1 MATTTAPDP
10 SPADAADAV
19 GPDGTARA
27 SGAGSDAGAGAG
39 ADTAVGPGPAGNG
52 PDAAGTNAAPGSD
65 SSPDGAAAAAA
76 ANKERSAA
84 GQAALKRLGAPVR
97 TRLRI
102 GQALVVV
109 SGLLAVAPYV
119 ALVRLGDILLAAHRA
134 GAAPDG
140 RQVHD
145 VVMFLVSAYS
155 GRLFL
160 YFLALLITH
169 LADLTLRDRLRR
181 DIVARIS
188 RAPLA
193 WFTDS
198 TSGRIRKAV
207 QDDTNSVHTVI
218 AHGPC
223 WPARSGS
230 TGAWPCW
237 PWRPSPCT

>member
-39 ADTAVGPGPAGNG
+39 ADTTVGPGPAGNG

-109 SGLLAVAPYV
+109 SGLLAVAPYH
-119 ALVRLGDILLAAHRA
+119 ALVRLGDIPLVAHRA

-140 RQVHD
+140 RQAPD
-145 VVMFLVSAYS
+145 VAPLLVSSSSA
-155 GRLFL
+155 RPCP
-160 YFLALLITH
+160 YFLALP
-169 LADLTLRDRLRR
+169 LT
-181 DIVARIS
+181 
-188 RAPLA
+188 PLA
-193 WFTDS
+193 FS
-198 TSGRIRKAV
+198 RGL
-207 QDDTNSVHTVI
+207 Q
-218 AHGPC
+218 
-223 WPARSGS
+223 
-230 TGAWPCW
+230 
-237 PWRPSPCT
+237 